1 MFSINDIFDL
11 AIKIEQNGEEVYRNA
26 QRQASNPATAEL
38 LTWMADQEKEHT
50 QWFSTLKKENLQILD
65 NPIKA
70 EMNRAILGEMMGKRT
85 FSLKIE
91 DLLKMNDL
99 NEILLLSIEFEKDT
113 VLFYEMMQ
121 AFLQEEADQTHLKL
135 IIAEEK
141 SHIQQLQEMLG

>member
-141 SHIQQLQEMLG
+141 SHIQQLQEMLD

>member
-26 QRQASNPATAEL
+26 QRQASNPTTAEL

-135 IIAEEK
+135 IITEEK
-141 SHIQQLQEMLG
+141 SHIQQLQEMLD

>member
-26 QRQASNPATAEL
+26 QRQASHPTIAEL

-50 QWFSTLKKENLQILD
+50 QWLSTLKKKNLPILD

-141 SHIQQLQEMLG
+141 SHIQQLQEMLD

>member
-26 QRQASNPATAEL
+26 QRQASNPTSAEL
-38 LTWMADQEKEHT
+38 LTWMADQEKEHA
-50 QWFSTLKKENLQILD
+50 QWFSAFKKENLQILD

-99 NEILLLSIEFEKDT
+99 TEILLLSIEFEKDT
-113 VLFYEMMQ
+113 VIFYEMMQ

-135 IIAEEK
+135 IVAEEK
-141 SHIQQLQEMLG
+141 SQIQQLQEMLD

>member
-26 QRQASNPATAEL
+26 QRQASNPTIAEL

-50 QWFSTLKKENLQILD
+50 QWFSAFKKKNLQILD

-70 EMNRAILGEMMGKRT
+70 EMNRAILGEMMGQRT

-99 NEILLLSIEFEKDT
+99 TEILLLSIEFEKDT
-113 VLFYEMMQ
+113 VIFYEMMQ

-141 SHIQQLQEMLG
+141 SHIQQLQEMLD

>member
-1 MFSINDIFDL
+1 MFSISDILDL
-11 AIKIEQNGEEVYRNA
+11 AIKIEQNGEKVYRNA
-26 QRQASNPATAEL
+26 QMQASNPKTAEL
-38 LTWMADQEKEHT
+38 LAWLADQEKEHA
-50 QWFSTLKKENLQILD
+50 QWFSALKKKYLQILD

-70 EMNRAILGEMMGKRT
+70 EMNRAILGEIIGKRT
-85 FSLKIE
+85 FSLKEE

-121 AFLQEEADQTHLKL
+121 AFLQEESDQTHLVL

-141 SHIQQLQEMLG
+141 SHIQQLQEMLE